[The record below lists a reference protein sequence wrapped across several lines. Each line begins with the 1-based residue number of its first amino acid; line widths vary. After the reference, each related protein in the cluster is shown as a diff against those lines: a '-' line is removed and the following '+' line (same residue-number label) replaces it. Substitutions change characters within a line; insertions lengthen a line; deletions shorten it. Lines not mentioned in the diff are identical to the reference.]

1 MNADWNLSDASG
13 NPTAQDDDEYNFR
26 DFDWHRSESAQNRR
40 PSSRVP
46 PKNDSANS
54 LLMLHRGG
62 GNTSS
67 ARDEKHGQRQDDA
80 STIGFRTAANSRAN
94 SPPYDDLDAGA
105 VSTTLPLDRRAS
117 FAPFEG
123 ENIQGPSPNSIAAEN
138 INMALNGVDTPLASG
153 SSMPDMR
160 SVSLGYSQPGLPQ
173 QQSHDLGF
181 NTTPTGMDQVM
192 QNPPDHRRW
201 MNLDY
206 GLDFNTD
213 PMGGIINDGF
223 NNGSA
228 MYAPMAN
235 YQDSGGFAGGTGA
248 PGSNNDISMFLE
260 QAGFAST
267 DEIDP
272 FSWLSRQ

>member
-1 MNADWNLSDASG
+1 
-13 NPTAQDDDEYNFR
+13 
-26 DFDWHRSESAQNRR
+26 
-40 PSSRVP
+40 
-46 PKNDSANS
+46 
-54 LLMLHRGG
+54 
-62 GNTSS
+62 
-67 ARDEKHGQRQDDA
+67 
-80 STIGFRTAANSRAN
+80 
-94 SPPYDDLDAGA
+94 
-105 VSTTLPLDRRAS
+105 
-117 FAPFEG
+117 
-123 ENIQGPSPNSIAAEN
+123 
-138 INMALNGVDTPLASG
+138 
-153 SSMPDMR
+153 
-160 SVSLGYSQPGLPQ
+160 
-173 QQSHDLGF
+173 
-181 NTTPTGMDQVM
+181 
-192 QNPPDHRRW
+192 